1 VESADSSETA
11 VEIQID
17 DPPIAFQ
24 PGMPARAVVELPA
37 GEAALLI
44 PRAAVVGTGAETYV
58 YKISG
63 AATVRQPVTL
73 GSEWQNDVIV
83 LDGLVEGERVA
94 LDSSQISEGSRER
107 Q

>member
-1 VESADSSETA
+1 
-11 VEIQID
+11 
-17 DPPIAFQ
+17 
-24 PGMPARAVVELPA
+24 MPARALVELPA

-44 PRAAVVGTGAETYV
+44 PRVAVVSTGAETYV

-73 GSEWQNDVIV
+73 GSEWQNEVIV
-83 LDGLVEGERVA
+83 LDGLVEGERIA
-94 LDSSQISEGSRER
+94 LDSSKISEGSRER